1 MRAANV
7 APSSAKDHAEFP
19 APFFQD
25 LRWTRPRSLREG
37 AISTAEME
45 NHRDHHCMTQHQSA
59 SPEANAPA
67 RAILLVEDN
76 PDDVL
81 LTLRAL
87 QKNNLHGLV
96 QVVRDGAEALDYLFA
111 TGAFVGRDTAQQP
124 RLILLDLNLPKLN
137 GLEVLD
143 RIRADRRTRVLPVIA
158 FTASLAERDIVA
170 SYMGGANSCVIK
182 PADLAG
188 FAEALRQIWHYWS
201 VTNFVPP
208 VPATDTAPRTEA
220 QS

>member
-7 APSSAKDHAEFP
+7 APSEAKGHAEFP
-19 APFFQD
+19 APFFQE

-37 AISTAEME
+37 SVRSVDLENNTA
-45 NHRDHHCMTQHQSA
+45 RDCLTTHPPA
-59 SPEANAPA
+59 PPEANATA
-67 RAILLVEDN
+67 KAILLVEDN

-81 LTLRAL
+81 LTLRAF
-87 QKNNLHGLV
+87 QKNNLHHLV

-111 TGAFVGRDTAQQP
+111 TGAFAGRDAAQQP
-124 RLILLDLNLPKLN
+124 RIILLDLNLPKLN

-143 RIRADRRTRVLPVIA
+143 RIRADRRTRFLPVIA
-158 FTASLAERDIVA
+158 FTASVAERDVIS

-188 FAEALRQIWHYWS
+188 FAETLRQIWHYWS

-208 VPATDTAPRTEA
+208 VPATSAPTRVEA

>member
-1 MRAANV
+1 MRGANV
-7 APSSAKDHAEFP
+7 APSSAKGHAEFP
-19 APFFQD
+19 APFFQEF
-25 LRWTRPRSLREG
+25 RWTRPRSLREG
-37 AISTAEME
+37 ASSTAEVE

-59 SPEANAPA
+59 SPEANAPV

-143 RIRADRRTRVLPVIA
+143 RIRADRRTRFLPVIA
-158 FTASLAERDIVA
+158 FTASMAERDIVA

-208 VPATDTAPRTEA
+208 VPVTDAAPRTEA